1 MVTGGQMAVAVID
14 ACNSM
19 IQHDAARRGKIHWN
33 GHHGLDIV
41 DVLLRFQWV
50 LKLLF
55 LVK

>member
-33 GHHGLDIV
+33 GHHGLDTV